1 MTSIKILGFTKM
13 VRVLWRVP
21 GFKFHGL
28 WVNFHMDIVQS
39 THLMNK
45 WEKNSISSFSHE
57 SPVNHEWKIINPN
70 NNGSSKITVLGFLQN
85 KMKKLHLHWSF
96 LGLKSVPSLFSHNIS
111 EPGSSPFQSA
121 KQYLTLTIMIITG
134 NQV

>member
-1 MTSIKILGFTKM
+1 MTSIKILGFTRL

-57 SPVNHEWKIINPN
+57 SPVNQWKIIQTKMELKDYCTWISPKQNER
-70 NNGSSKITVLGFLQN
+70 ITSPLVFPGI
-85 KMKKLHLHWSF
+85 KLCA
-96 LGLKSVPSLFSHNIS
+96 IT
-111 EPGSSPFQSA
+111 FQSQHQWTWIFSISVCLA
-121 KQYLTLTIMIITG
+121 KQCLTLTIMIITG